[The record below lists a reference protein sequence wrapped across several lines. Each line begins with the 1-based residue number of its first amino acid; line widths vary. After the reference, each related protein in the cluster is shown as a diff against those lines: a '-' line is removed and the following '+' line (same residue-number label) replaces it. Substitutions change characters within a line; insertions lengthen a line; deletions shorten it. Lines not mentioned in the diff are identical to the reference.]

1 MKRALRLPIVENMAS
16 AGPLPSS
23 IVKQRRS
30 FDELGELMERIHRI
44 YRPLDVLLF
53 GSRAKGVATP
63 ASDWDILVIL
73 PDDADEA
80 LLDPMLGWETQAGSG
95 VHADVLAAYRSEFI
109 ADLDVVN
116 SRAREVAS
124 NAIGLVAG

>member
-1 MKRALRLPIVENMAS
+1 MAL

-23 IVKQRRS
+23 IIKQRRS
-30 FDELGELMERIHRI
+30 FDELGELMERIQRI

-53 GSRAKGVATP
+53 GSRAKGVAAP
-63 ASDWDILVIL
+63 GSDWDILVIL

-95 VHADVLAAYRSEFI
+95 VHADVLASYRSEFI